1 MPSYE
6 FVCQK
11 CAKVFGLELSI
22 AQYERMKKNSLKCP
36 GCGSSKIAR
45 RISDFQV
52 KTSKKS

>member
-11 CAKVFGLELSI
+11 CSKLFGLELSI
-22 AQYERMKKNSLKCP
+22 AQYERMKKDVKCP
-36 GCGSSKIAR
+36 GCGSSKVAR